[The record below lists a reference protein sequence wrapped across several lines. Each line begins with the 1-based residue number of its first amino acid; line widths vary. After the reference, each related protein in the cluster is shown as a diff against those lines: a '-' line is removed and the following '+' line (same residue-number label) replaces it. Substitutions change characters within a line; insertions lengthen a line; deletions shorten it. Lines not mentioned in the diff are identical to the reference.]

1 MARWRDKG
9 LESTTEWLEALLNSR
24 VSVCNPLEGSWGV

>member
-9 LESTTEWLEALLNSR
+9 LESTREWLEALLNSR
-24 VSVCNPLEGSWGV
+24 VFVRNPLEGSWGM